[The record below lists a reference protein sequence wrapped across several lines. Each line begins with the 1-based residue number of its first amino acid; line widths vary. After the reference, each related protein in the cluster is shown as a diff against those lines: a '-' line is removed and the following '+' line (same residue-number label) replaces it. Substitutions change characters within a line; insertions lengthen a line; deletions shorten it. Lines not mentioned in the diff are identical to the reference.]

1 MVYPRY
7 VRVFLG
13 VVLVPILH
21 LGGHVEEHESVLVEE
36 RRRCSFVLALDE
48 ARVVHGDFG
57 LRQPRLDV
65 FPRHILRF
73 PPGCADVE
81 SVPPFSFLSRLEG
94 SLDEAITFA
103 VTVLPTVAAVLLVC
117 FICYSLPKLRGC
129 VGILWR

>member
-1 MVYPRY
+1 M
-7 VRVFLG
+7 
-13 VVLVPILH
+13 
-21 LGGHVEEHESVLVEE
+21 LVEE
-36 RRRCSFVLALDE
+36 RCRRSFVLALDE

-65 FPRHILRF
+65 FPRQ
-73 PPGCADVE
+73 E